1 MKIGVKK
8 YNITTVFSR
17 GLYCGPRNSSR
28 KVLLDVFGF
37 CLGYARSRFFLKME
51 QFGPEH
57 EPIAMN

>member
-8 YNITTVFSR
+8 YNISTVFSR

-37 CLGYARSRFFLKME
+37 CLGYARFLKKME

-57 EPIAMN
+57 EPIVMN

>member
-1 MKIGVKK
+1 MKIEVKK
-8 YNITTVFSR
+8 YNISTVFSR

-28 KVLLDVFGF
+28 KVLLDVFRF
-37 CLGYARSRFFLKME
+37 CLGYARFFLKME